1 MINIKQAFRA
11 YCHDIAQTYEK
22 SKKYI
27 TTEHKVL
34 TGLAVGA
41 ISIVS
46 AGIATRWAYGALV
59 DKFTKKDGI
68 FESHEKA
75 ANKTVNEINA
85 QFQKVSESFA
95 RKIKDIRGLGLIG
108 AEITHLHINIPEL
121 TDADLEKLD
130 LKKIKFLNLAGCKKI
145 SDAALEK
152 ISTCTNL
159 ETLILAGA
167 DQITDK
173 GFAQLAKLEN
183 LTKLNIACCDGVT
196 DKGLKHLKEF
206 KSRDKLIELDV
217 SGCPGITDD
226 SIPNI
231 NLLDNLEV
239 PNIEGTNIKKFEFA
253 QLKCL
258 KNLKEVLL
266 ESSQVSR
273 GIPECLKDKQPTARN
288 LTLDASITDEDL
300 VYLKDYNQL
309 EVLDLSN
316 CGQITNKGLNYL
328 TGLRNLKTL
337 ILSSGGDFDNEC
349 IGILQKNQSLEEVKF
364 VDSESKEIEGHVSV
378 VDTFE
383 SLKAK
388 EKRLL
393 LASTQSR
400 LELLYNDQRVE
411 NAPKIIENSEKVEL
425 KQEKKK
431 PEREPETVQSVK
443 KQENLSQ
450 PITTLLPSS
459 FGNVTSDATTL
470 KLTALA
476 TDGDLQ
482 FLIGF
487 KNLKSLD
494 LSACTNLTG
503 KGLGILGKLTQ
514 LESLS
519 LEKCKQFS
527 SEVIENAIGPLVN
540 LKVLKLG
547 WTQIANLD
555 CIKKFKKLKQ
565 LHLQACNGISDK
577 ALVSIENLTQ
587 LTSLRLSDCTNISNT
602 SLNTI
607 SQLSNLIELY
617 LDRTNISDKE
627 DLYEL
632 SILSNLEKLSLSHTK
647 ISTEF
652 LEQLTVLKK
661 LKVIFLNG
669 INISKKMLL
678 QLRKCKSLV
687 VEYEDEKQSRLK
699 LNYLTSDK
707 DLELLKSFQ
716 KTEMVVLSNCEKI
729 NKFDFK
735 KLNDVKNL
743 RSVLIENYIDF
754 PQEYLD
760 GISHVEKLSRLF
772 IENTKVSDRHL
783 ESLKGIKK
791 LELLSIT
798 GEGVSD
804 DGLKI
809 LSEMAHLKMLKLNG
823 SKITYEGLVALS
835 KNKSLEKVVIE
846 NCQSITEEQKVQ
858 LKKLFKNIT
867 I

>member
-95 RKIKDIRGLGLIG
+95 RKIEDIRGLGLIG

-273 GIPECLKDKQPTARN
+273 GIPECLKGKSTTTKS
-288 LTLDASITDEDL
+288 LMLDASITDEDL

-337 ILSSGGDFDNEC
+337 ILSSDGGFDNEC

-364 VDSESKEIEGHVSV
+364 VDSESKEIEGHAFV

-383 SLKAK
+383 GLKAK

-393 LASTQSR
+393 LASEQSR

-411 NAPKIIENSEKVEL
+411 NAPKIIEKIGL
-425 KQEKKK
+425 KQEKKEPK
-431 PEREPETVQSVK
+431 REPKTVQSVK
-443 KQENLSQ
+443 KQENLLQ
-450 PITTLLPSS
+450 PITTLLPLS

-470 KLTALA
+470 KLTASV

-494 LSACTNLTG
+494 LSACTNLTNE
-503 KGLGILGKLTQ
+503 GLGILGRLTK

-527 SEVIENAIGPLVN
+527 SEVIENAIRPLVN

-555 CIKKFKKLKQ
+555 CIKNFKKLQQ
-565 LHLQACNGISDK
+565 LHLQACNVISDK

-587 LTSLRLSDCTNISNT
+587 LTSLRLSGCSDISNK
-602 SLNTI
+602 SLDTI
-607 SQLSNLIELY
+607 SQLNNLIELY
-617 LDRTNISDKE
+617 LDKTNISDEE
-627 DLYEL
+627 DLYKL
-632 SILSNLEKLSLSHTK
+632 SILRNLEKLSLSHTK

-652 LEQLTVLKK
+652 LKQLTKLRK

-678 QLRKCKSLV
+678 LLRECKSLV
-687 VEYEDEKQSRLK
+687 VEYENERQTRLK
-699 LNYLTSDK
+699 LNHLTSDK
-707 DLELLKSFQ
+707 DLELLKGFK

-729 NKFDFK
+729 KKFDFK
-735 KLNDVKNL
+735 KLNDVENL

-760 GISHVEKLSRLF
+760 GISDVKELKSLF

-783 ESLKGIKK
+783 ESLKGVKK

-809 LSEMAHLKMLKLNG
+809 LSEIGSLKKLKLNG
-823 SKITYEGLVALS
+823 SQITYEGLVALS
-835 KNKSLEKVVIE
+835 KNKSLERVVIE

-858 LKKLFKNIT
+858 LKKLFTNIT